1 MDESCSVKHRNMI
14 ITSHCVPSLVTYRCS
29 WRSLCCHRSRAE
41 VPQRREGPVC
51 WPECFRGRLES
62 TGNGAGGAS
71 SIRVRYTWSRIVY
84 RTCADCRAPC
94 SSLHSSQKS
103 SFKASLDDKI
113 EANLTAWEKHAQAT
127 RSELAEAATMRQR
140 LEDTNSVIQ
149 SKVGVHAVDERLKE
163 GWLTACWLC
172 ARCAG

>member
-1 MDESCSVKHRNMI
+1 MCPHLSPI
-14 ITSHCVPSLVTYRCS
+14 
-29 WRSLCCHRSRAE
+29 AA
-41 VPQRREGPVC
+41 
-51 WPECFRGRLES
+51 
-62 TGNGAGGAS
+62 AGGRSAATAAVQKCLKDEKGLFAGLS
-71 SIRVRYTWSRIVY
+71 AFVAALNRLATELEERVRSGYAIYGHASCTGHVL
-84 RTCADCRAPC
+84 TC

-149 SKVGVHAVDERLKE
+149 SKVGVHAADERLKE
-163 GWLTACWLC
+163 GWLSACWLC
-172 ARCAG
+172 ARSLCRLRSCST